1 MPARSV
7 KNRKK
12 SRKQRGGTKLTD
24 AQVNILSGLGFTDEQ
39 KNAFNAI
46 VEQTFNE
53 NVTAMLV
60 TAAQNDIHRINPQTG
75 RHFTPQELIDNL
87 RNTVRNAAGVK
98 RRRKSK
104 KMRKSKKI
112 RKNKKSKKMY
122 MQRGGVFTEEEEDL
136 LLNEGG
142 FNQQQVDFLNQNNVS
157 FQNIQTAT
165 NYVLDNNQHTIAV
178 FIASCLQNE
187 NNQNIQDEMPQGL
200 IIDDLQGEGEAED
213 NPALN
218 EAFIQGNNNAG
229 LNNSDAT
236 DPEQDSYSFGNDDDD
251 DDIDFD
257 LDLNDEEPNNNEI
270 EGGRR
275 RKGKKSRKTKKQR
288 GGTVFSQEQLTELG
302 RLGFNDQQKKILARE
317 FSITPPNMA
326 MESIRQALQHNH
338 ITGQPDTVESIM
350 RMFPPEGGKRRK
362 SRKSRKM
369 KGGMRYGTGVGAN
382 CFDPNFSI
390 YNTPTLSLFP
400 YKPN

>member
-24 AQVNILSGLGFTDEQ
+24 AQVNILNGLGFTDEQ

-122 MQRGGVFTEEEEDL
+122 MQRGGVFTEEQEGL

-251 DDIDFD
+251 DDDDIDFD

-270 EGGRR
+270 
-275 RKGKKSRKTKKQR
+275 
-288 GGTVFSQEQLTELG
+288 
-302 RLGFNDQQKKILARE
+302 
-317 FSITPPNMA
+317 
-326 MESIRQALQHNH
+326 
-338 ITGQPDTVESIM
+338 
-350 RMFPPEGGKRRK
+350 EGGKRRK

-382 CFDPNFSI
+382 CFDPNLSI